1 MHTILGM
8 GTKLYQVD
16 AFTRTPWAGNAAGV
30 VTDADGLTP
39 RQMQAVARELNN
51 SETAFVLRPDAPD
64 HDVRVRFF
72 TPTMEVPTCGH
83 ATVAAH
89 YVRAV
94 ELGLPT
100 TRVRQRIGIG
110 TLPVDVVR
118 EGDDYRIIMTQGP
131 VEICPP
137 LRAAHRAAVLA
148 ALGVTPADLDE
159 RCPVQI
165 VGTGAA
171 KVLVGLAGRARLH
184 ALRPHLAALVRLAST
199 VPNCGV
205 FVFTLDAEPHVTA
218 HARMF
223 APHLGIPEDPVTGN
237 GNGPLGA
244 YLVHHRLVPVNGRT
258 ASLRARQGEAMGRPG
273 TAHIWVDVESGE
285 PRAVRVG
292 GDAVIAF
299 RGTLGW

>member
-16 AFTRTPWAGNAAGV
+16 AFTRAPWQGNAAGV

-51 SETAFVLRPDAPD
+51 SETAFLLRPDAPD

-94 ELGLPT
+94 ELGLPS
-100 TRVRQRIGIG
+100 TRVWQRSGIG
-110 TLPVDVVR
+110 TLPVDVLR
-118 EGDDYRIIMTQGP
+118 ERDDYRIVVTQGP

-137 LRAAHRAAVLA
+137 LRDGRRAAVLA
-148 ALGVTPADLDE
+148 ALGVSADDLDP
-159 RCPVQI
+159 RCPIQI

-171 KVLVGLAGRARLH
+171 KVVVGLQRRERLH
-184 ALRPHLAALVRLAST
+184 ALRPDLNAVARLAQA
-199 VPNCGV
+199 VPNRGV
-205 FVFTLDAEPHVTA
+205 FVFTLDAEPGLSA

-244 YLVHHRLVPVNGRT
+244 YLVHHRLVPVHGGTTYLRT
-258 ASLRARQGEAMGRPG
+258 RQGEAMGRPG
-273 TAHIWVDVESGE
+273 TAHVWVDVESGE
-285 PRAVRVG
+285 PRVVRVG
-292 GDAVIAF
+292 GEAVIAF
-299 RGTLGW
+299 RGELGW